1 MHENLANI
9 SINHFFNSC
18 ELIVKNPGIE
28 HWSYKWG
35 WYLKYQSWPENSQ
48 NYSKYS
54 PILIGSIFHCN
65 TQAMKNI
72 F

>member
-35 WYLKYQSWPENSQ
+35 WYLKYQSW
-48 NYSKYS
+48 
-54 PILIGSIFHCN
+54 
-65 TQAMKNI
+65 
-72 F
+72 